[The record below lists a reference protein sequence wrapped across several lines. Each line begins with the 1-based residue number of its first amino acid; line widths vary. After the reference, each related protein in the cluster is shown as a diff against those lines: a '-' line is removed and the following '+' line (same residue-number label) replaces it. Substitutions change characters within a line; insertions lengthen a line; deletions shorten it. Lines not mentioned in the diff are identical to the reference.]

1 MVVNKRPLKVAI
13 SALLV
18 AFVCL
23 MAIGLWFNDKTFC
36 VSALVTLTAMAGLV
50 TVYVVLNQTES

>member
-13 SALLV
+13 SALSV

-23 MAIGLWFNDKTFC
+23 MAIGLWFNDKVFC
-36 VSALVTLTAMAGLV
+36 VSALVTLTVMAGLV
-50 TVYVVLNQTES
+50 TFYVVLSQTES